1 MSQAKK
7 SLYDL
12 YPRLIDKMVNEI
24 RGFLPKHERKKN
36 TQEVAQIVFE
46 QMPYMTKSLDFM
58 IMAEE
63 LFWQKQGANVIF
75 PESEVVLDNFS
86 RAKFSLETSEGF
98 DLPYTSFML
107 ALPNNYKF
115 MGTMLPALMVSFYP
129 YHDAGDLIIH
139 PFHDWLKL
147 RRPDEIMNEPDVE
160 PGSRAIA
167 ISYRDP
173 VSHNMGYAR
182 LLVSEHKIP
191 ALLKAENLETFA
203 QIMGSYKKV
212 LGVVDLNEEDL
223 DIQFKAIKL
232 VAALGV
238 YHLATEGQ
246 RLKQGFPGQAL
257 PRMNHRNPDLN
268 LRMNTLSSSI
278 PTQLQKAS
286 PEAHYRTW
294 HIRQLRDERFYKGE
308 YEKAPKGSRFVFV
321 SDAVVGS
328 KITPST
334 QT

>member
-1 MSQAKK
+1 MSQTKK

-12 YPRLIDKMVNEI
+12 YPRLIDKMVSGI
-24 RGFLPKHERKKN
+24 RGQLPKHERKKS
-36 TQEVAQIVFE
+36 TQEVAQLIFE
-46 QMPYMTKSLDFM
+46 QMPYMNKSLDFM

-63 LFWQKQGANVIF
+63 LFWQRQGANVIF

-86 RAKFSLETSEGF
+86 RAKFSLESSEGF
-98 DLPYTSFML
+98 DLPYSSFMI

-115 MGTMLPALMVSFYP
+115 MGTRLPALLVSFYP
-129 YHDAGDLIIH
+129 YYDAGELIIN
-139 PFHDWLKL
+139 PFHDWLKM
-147 RRPDEIMNEPDVE
+147 RRPDEILSEDV
-160 PGSRAIA
+160 PQGSRAIA
-167 ISYRDP
+167 ISYCDP
-173 VSHNMGYAR
+173 ISQNMGYAR
-182 LLVSEHKIP
+182 MLVAEHKIP
-191 ALLKAENLETFA
+191 ALLKADNLETFA
-203 QIMGSYKKV
+203 SIMGNYQQV
-212 LGVVDLNEEDL
+212 LGVMNLKEEDL

-257 PRMNHRNPDLN
+257 PRMNHRNPDLQM
-268 LRMNTLSSSI
+268 RMNTLSSSI
-278 PTQLQKAS
+278 PAQLQKAS

-308 YEKAPKGSRFVFV
+308 YENAPKGSRFVFV